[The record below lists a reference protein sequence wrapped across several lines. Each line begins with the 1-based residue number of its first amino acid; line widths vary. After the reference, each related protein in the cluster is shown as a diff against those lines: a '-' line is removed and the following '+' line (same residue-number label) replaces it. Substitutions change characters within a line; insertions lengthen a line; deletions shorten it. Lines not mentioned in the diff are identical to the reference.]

1 MNVLLI
7 NTYDRGGAANA
18 CKRLHL
24 ALLNQEV
31 DSKVLLKFQQNN
43 WPKSSIFSQPISN
56 PTIFQKLKNK
66 LNWILK
72 KLKIYSPRS
81 QKDVN
86 TEFVSIRPE
95 GLEFFTFPN
104 SENDITQS
112 PLYKEADIINLHWVA
127 NFLDFESFF
136 KKNKKPIIW
145 TLHDMNPFSGG
156 EHYLEKYLGI
166 DEYGK
171 PLRRVISKEEQ
182 SVANKNVALKKQAM
196 SAVDNLTIVAPSK
209 WLAEEARKSEVF
221 KGKPILC
228 IPYGLDPEIFT
239 SRDQDYSKDLLNI
252 PRGKKVIL
260 FVADSINKN
269 RKGFI
274 YLLEAF
280 KQLELEDVTLCTIG
294 SNDGLEINKQVLKLG
309 DINDEKLMSYAYSAA
324 DVFVI
329 PSIMDNL
336 PNTVLE
342 SLMCGTPVIG
352 FPVGGIPDMIQ
363 DGVNGLLTNE
373 ISVTSLFETLTRFLN
388 ITENFD
394 RNKIR
399 KDAIEKY
406 NQYIQ
411 AKKYIDLFQ
420 KKVIGIT

>member
-1 MNVLLI
+1 MKVLLV
-7 NTYDRGGAANA
+7 NTYDRGGAANS

-24 ALLNQEV
+24 ALLDQEV
-31 DSKVLLKFQQNN
+31 NSKVLLKLQQNN
-43 WPKSSIFSQPISN
+43 WPNSSIFSKPTSN
-56 PTIFQKLKNK
+56 PTFFEKIKNK
-66 LNWILK
+66 VNYILT
-72 KLKIYSPRS
+72 KLKIYTPRS
-81 QKDVN
+81 QKDVY
-86 TEFVSIRPE
+86 TEFLSNRPE

-104 SENDITQS
+104 SNIDITQS

-136 KKNKKPIIW
+136 KKNKKPTIW

-156 EHYLEKYLGI
+156 EHYLEKFLGI
-166 DEYGK
+166 DESGK
-171 PLRRVISKEEQ
+171 PLSREISKEEQ
-182 SVANKNVALKKQAM
+182 SVAIKNIALKKQVM
-196 SAVDNLTIVAPSK
+196 SKVDNVTIVAPSK
-209 WLAEEARKSEVF
+209 WLAKEARKSEVF
-221 KGKPILC
+221 VGKPIHC
-228 IPYGLDPEIFT
+228 IPYGLDPELFT
-239 SRDQDYSKDLLNI
+239 SRDQEYSKDLLNI

-294 SNDGLEINKQVLKLG
+294 NSDGVEMNNKVLKLG

-373 ISVTSLFETLTRFLN
+373 ISVISLVETLTEFLN
-388 ITENFD
+388 ISKKFD

-406 NQYIQ
+406 DQKIQ

-420 KKVIGIT
+420 KIESGTT